1 MLWSQCATYFVV
13 RSEVKNIENQIFFAI
28 FYFTSLWIIPTSIF
42 NVPPPHEIHPLRT
55 KLNQKKYTPDFHND
69 EPPKNEDERH
79 GEENYQHNTNF
90 IPQG

>member
-13 RSEVKNIENQIFFAI
+13 RSEVKNIENQIFFCNLL
-28 FYFTSLWIIPTSIF
+28 FYLTLDHTNIYFQC
-42 NVPPPHEIHPLRT
+42 PPPHEIHPLRT

-69 EPPKNEDERH
+69 KPPKNEDEWH